1 MEPVEP
7 VIVQELAGRI
17 TVYTIAGCLHCL
29 RVKARLTNMGLP
41 FVEVDVKKNLEMRQ
55 LILNLTGRHTVPQI
69 FFNNVHVGGND
80 EFQKLS
86 QENLGKLINLV
97 KHEPAPPDAPPV
109 PEPKVVE
116 EEVPQQEVKSERD
129 EFADLIVEFKQ
140 SGIIGNHWSCLKLHH
155 NTFTGK
161 QLVAWLVDNKN
172 LIKPEAIEMAGDLMS
187 RKFLNPLSG
196 KEFEDTDALFRLVE
210 HDSES
215 ALNTGATAEYRAI
228 SASRHSEAMRDLI
241 LKLFSEHITPDGK
254 FVDYKSM
261 AGSPTFEEYCQLAVQ
276 LQRLK
281 FDDLSRNEKLAFFIN
296 VYNALVIHGN
306 ITYKPPKNMWQRYK
320 FFNSASYVIG
330 GEVFTLQD
338 IENGVLRGNQ
348 KGIAQLTKP
357 FSKSDPRLKAALE
370 KVEPCIHF
378 ALNCG
383 VLSCPPIKTY
393 SAKDI
398 DEQLKISTEAFL
410 DGFDSCQVDVSKKEV
425 RLSQIFKWY
434 KIDFGGTD
442 EKLLKW
448 VLEHLQDSPKK
459 KALKD
464 LLGQGN
470 VKIAYLPYDWST
482 NSKD

>member
-1 MEPVEP
+1 MEQEEQV
-7 VIVQELAGRI
+7 VLQELVGRI
-17 TVYTIAGCLHCL
+17 TVYTITGCLHCL
-29 RVKARLTNMGLP
+29 RAKAQLTNMGLP
-41 FVEVDVKKNLEMRQ
+41 FVEVNIKDNAELRQ
-55 LILNLTGRHTVPQI
+55 QVMDLTGRRTVPLI
-69 FFNNVHVGGND
+69 FFNNKFIGGND
-80 EFQKLS
+80 DFQKLS
-86 QENLGKLINLV
+86 QEELDKLIELV
-97 KHEPAPPDAPPV
+97 KHEAAPPDAPPL
-109 PEPKVVE
+109 PEQEIVE
-116 EEVPQQEVKSERD
+116 EEEPKEELKSERD
-129 EFADLIVEFKQ
+129 EFADLIVEFKH
-140 SGIIGNHWSCLKLHH
+140 SGNIGNHWSCLKLHH

-161 QLVAWLVDNKN
+161 KLIAWLVNNKN
-172 LIKPEAIEMAGDLMS
+172 LDKPAAIEMAKDLIN
-187 RKFLNPLSG
+187 RKFLNPLSEKG
-196 KEFEDTDALFRLVE
+196 FEDNDTLYRLVE
-210 HDSES
+210 HDSAS
-215 ALNTGATAEYRAI
+215 ALNSGATAEFRAV
-228 SASRHSEAMRDLI
+228 SASRHSEVMRDLI

-261 AGSPTFEEYCQLAVQ
+261 VGSPTFEEYCQLAIQ

-306 ITYKPPKNMWQRYK
+306 IKYKPPKNMWQRYK

-348 KGIAQLTKP
+348 KGIAQVTKP
-357 FSKSDPRLKAALE
+357 FSKGDPRLKAALE
-370 KVEPCIHF
+370 EVEPLIHF

-383 VLSCPPIKTY
+383 VLSCPAIKTY

-398 DEQLKISTEAFL
+398 DQQLKISAEAFL
-410 DGFDSCQVDVSKKEV
+410 DGADGCQVDVAKKEV

-448 VLEHLQDSPKK
+448 VFEHLQDSPKK
-459 KALKD
+459 KALKE
-464 LLGQGN
+464 LLNHGTIKVG
-470 VKIAYLPYDWST
+470 YLPYDWST